1 MEPGFHCVTAWLALT
16 PILLFLC
23 VYEVLGAKV
32 YTTMA
37 GIYEWCNKYMKHVS
51 LFKGKYLL

>member
-1 MEPGFHCVTAWLALT
+1 MEAGFHWLALT

-37 GIYEWCNKYMKHVS
+37 GIYEWCNKTNT
-51 LFKGKYLL
+51 